1 MGGPW
6 QFPATLSPV
15 LVLLRPETVVDA
27 QGGQPVALLFSS
39 CDGPAEP
46 STLAAVS
53 EINPAPTFNPKRV
66 CPQTGAWPS
75 PPHSFPHLLRKPHL
89 HVPLYH
95 VSGGEAAWTY
105 VKCYPPSLSS
115 GEQLCFLTAGV
126 GGQNRPRSVAGGG
139 VSCPS
144 TGGDEGPAMSLSK
157 NPEPLLSFPLC
168 MADPFIYLFP
178 KRGRA

>member
-1 MGGPW
+1 MPREASQSLCCSAVVMGLPSRPHSL
-6 QFPATLSPV
+6 QSLKLIQHPLSI
-15 LVLLRPETVVDA
+15 RSA
-27 QGGQPVALLFSS
+27 F
-39 CDGPAEP
+39 
-46 STLAAVS
+46 
-53 EINPAPTFNPKRV
+53 